1 MKHYET
7 SKRIHRVG
15 QPVQQ
20 TGMSNYQF
28 NVAEASKDLLREGAR
43 REGMVGYSNASTEAM
58 REYLT
63 GRDVRSLVFRMMK
76 ANV

>member
-1 MKHYET
+1 MKHYDT
-7 SKRIHRVG
+7 VKRVYRVG

-20 TGMSNYQF
+20 TGMINYQF
-28 NVAEASKDLLREGAR
+28 PLGDASKDLLREGAR

-63 GRDVRSLVFRMMK
+63 GRDVRSLVFRLMK
-76 ANV
+76 ANA